1 LLSLLSIGY
10 SRWITSISI
19 LSLCIRHYLVT
30 FSFLH
35 RTQVA
40 LTPPAYTSKKKFYW
54 FCRFAIFFNAL
65 LPYYL
70 PLISSSWWI
79 SACLFRWFIVT
90 ESTVR

>member
-40 LTPPAYTSKKKFYW
+40 LTPPAYTSKKNSIDFVVSL
-54 FCRFAIFFNAL
+54 FFL
-65 LPYYL
+65 TPCYL
-70 PLISSSWWI
+70 II
-79 SACLFRWFIVT
+79 CL
-90 ESTVR
+90 